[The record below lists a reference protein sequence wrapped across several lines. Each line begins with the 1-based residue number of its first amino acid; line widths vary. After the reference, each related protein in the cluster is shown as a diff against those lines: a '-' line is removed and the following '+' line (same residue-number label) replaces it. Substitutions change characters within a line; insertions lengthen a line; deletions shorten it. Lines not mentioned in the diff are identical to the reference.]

1 MRPCPTNHSGGSP
14 PPSPTDGVITS
25 NTKRLERAESKLR
38 KATQDH
44 NNVQLELPGRLK
56 GYAAAIK
63 REVEFEEAIRDLRNK
78 MVLKQEE
85 IHRLRPCEV
94 FVCDH
99 CRAKKERSQRELQFK
114 EMFQRAVNKFKKFRI

>member
-1 MRPCPTNHSGGSP
+1 M
-14 PPSPTDGVITS
+14 
-25 NTKRLERAESKLR
+25 
-38 KATQDH
+38 
-44 NNVQLELPGRLK
+44 QLELPSRLK

-63 REVEFEEAIRDLRNK
+63 RETEFEEAIHDLRNK

-99 CRAKKERSQRELQFK
+99 CRANKDRRERELQYK
-114 EMFQRAVNKFKKFRI
+114 ELFQRAVNVFKRLRH